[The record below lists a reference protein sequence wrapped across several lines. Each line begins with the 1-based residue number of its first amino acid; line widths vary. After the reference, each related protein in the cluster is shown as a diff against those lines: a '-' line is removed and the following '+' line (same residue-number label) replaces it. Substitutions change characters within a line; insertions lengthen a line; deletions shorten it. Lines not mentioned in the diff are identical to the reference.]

1 MEYTQNIHV
10 AWVNFIEY
18 MWNTLGYNF
27 PLYPNVFHII
37 QHRIQ
42 YRIYYNIPD
51 NKLPHFDNK
60 PPCIPRTLSL
70 SHAGNSC
77 FTSLG

>member
-60 PPCIPRTLSL
+60 PPCIRARRRSIYFHGAFVDPR
-70 SHAGNSC
+70 
-77 FTSLG
+77 